1 MYQTEEVVSRPSL
14 VLDDQM
20 LHVFDDMVSPESG
33 LMSNRYWGLRKY
45 YHIMQG
51 YQIVDWMVDTG
62 RANTRME
69 AVMIGQTILE
79 AGLLYH
85 VTLEHNFSDK
95 SYFYHADTNL
105 RKYMPVEE
113 REGASAT
120 EVGDP
125 PHVGISVLSETTQL
139 LEAHGPN

>member
-1 MYQTEEVVSRPSL
+1 MPNS
-14 VLDDQM
+14 
-20 LHVFDDMVSPESG
+20 
-33 LMSNRYWGLRKY
+33 
-45 YHIMQG
+45 QG

-105 RKYMPVEE
+105 RWRGSTCCM
-113 REGASAT
+113 
-120 EVGDP
+120 D
-125 PHVGISVLSETTQL
+125 L
-139 LEAHGPN
+139 